1 MRLHV
6 RSTFAPNLWPTRRSP
21 HHQSG
26 VATIASKKKITAARL
41 TWAETAVMGT
51 LQQMEDALR
60 LPPFLPDHEAAR
72 RARRLYI

>member
-41 TWAETAVMGT
+41 TWAEMAVTGA
-51 LQQMEDALR
+51 LQQMEERALR
-60 LPPFLPDHEAAR
+60 LPPFLADH
-72 RARRLYI
+72 